1 MKKMK
6 KVSLL
11 TTITV
16 AVATIVVT
24 FNLTALFFLNYYN
37 QRLSA
42 LNEKEKELGK
52 LAAVTDIY
60 LTKYLGE
67 PDFNQM
73 LDYAAYG
80 LVLGSGDKYGVYF
93 DQTSFEQ
100 MNKKNDGKLV
110 GIGVMGIEDPDT
122 KAVKVVKVL
131 SDSPAQKNAM
141 QIGDLIIEVEGEAT
155 SQIGYNAALSRIAG
169 EENTVVQLTIQRK
182 NEIIPMSITRD
193 IVTTEPVTYRV
204 IEDNIAYISIND
216 FDANTPDAFRAAL
229 EQGMALPDFK
239 GFIFDIR
246 NNPGGELSSIVK
258 VTDAL
263 VGEGTVVKLVDKNNE
278 EEVYTSDAKQV
289 DTPMVVLINENTA
302 SAAELFASVIRDFNK
317 GPLVGNTTYGKW
329 VSQSIIPLGD
339 GSGMSVTDR
348 RFYSPNGDNYN
359 EVGIS
364 PDYEVEFPEE
374 LWTRFYDL
382 TDREDPQLMQAIRLL
397 K

>member
-1 MKKMK
+1 MK

-317 GPLVGNTTYGKW
+317 GPLVGNPTYGKW